1 MNHFSRSLAA
11 LAMTLLLAACA
22 GTQNQHTDPV
32 NDPWE
37 GFNRKIFAFNM
48 TLDEYVLRPV
58 AVGYDKVMP
67 DPLQR
72 GVSNFFRNLNFPVT
86 FLNQILQGK
95 FQEAGQ
101 STGRFLVN
109 STVGLLGFID
119 VATKAGIPQYDED
132 FGQTLATWGW
142 ENSRYLVVPVF
153 GPLTLRDTLGRSV
166 YGVYHPVSYV
176 AREESIYWPMVTD
189 IVQTRA
195 RFLDQDQI
203 IRESYDPYVMVRDT
217 WLQNR
222 EYRIYDGNPPLADYD
237 AYLDEADDPNP
248 D

>member
-1 MNHFSRSLAA
+1 MKRSTRTLAVLA
-11 LAMTLLLAACA
+11 LSALLAACA
-22 GTQNQHTDPV
+22 GTQNRHTDPE

-48 TLDEYVLRPV
+48 TLDEYLLRPV
-58 AVGYDKVMP
+58 AVGYDTVMP

-95 FQEAGQ
+95 FQEAGE

-109 STVGLLGFID
+109 TTVGLLGFID
-119 VATKAGIPQYDED
+119 VATKADIPEYDED

-142 ENSRYLVVPVF
+142 EDSRYLVVPVF
-153 GPLTLRDTLGRSV
+153 GPLTLRDSLGRSV
-166 YGVYHPVSYV
+166 YGLYHPVSYV

-189 IVQTRA
+189 IIQTRA
-195 RFLDQDQI
+195 RFLEQDSI

-222 EYRIYDGNPPLADYD
+222 EYKIYDGDPPLADYD
-237 AYLDEADDPNP
+237 MYLDELEDP
-248 D
+248 